1 MKNQMVSLTKTE
13 GALLL
18 GLLFTENPEMI
29 KPIPM
34 SDLDREKAA
43 QLLRKFV
50 GQLTCK
56 LLGDPPATKSGK
68 KPLALPDPGQL
79 DYLN

>member
-1 MKNQMVSLTKTE
+1 MKTQISLTKIE

-18 GLLFTENPEMI
+18 GLLFTENAEMI

-34 SDLDREKAA
+34 SEEDREKAA
-43 QLLRKFV
+43 QLLRDFV

-56 LLGDPPATKSGK
+56 LLGTPPTKT
-68 KPLALPDPGQL
+68 LALPDPDEL
-79 DYLN
+79 DYIY